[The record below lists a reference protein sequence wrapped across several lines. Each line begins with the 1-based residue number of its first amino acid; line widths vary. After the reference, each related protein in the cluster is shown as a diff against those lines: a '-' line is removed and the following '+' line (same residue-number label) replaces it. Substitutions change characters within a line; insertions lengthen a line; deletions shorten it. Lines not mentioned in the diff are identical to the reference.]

1 MEEQLSLVSKK
12 GKNGDRKLSVDE
24 NLFIFPMNKIM
35 IHYQKKKDGKK
46 NSNCRHYP
54 LIYIT

>member
-12 GKNGDRKLSVDE
+12 GKNGDRKLSVDD

-35 IHYQKKKDGKK
+35 IHYQKKKMEKK
-46 NSNCRHYP
+46 P
-54 LIYIT
+54 QIADTIL